1 MKLWIFL
8 IVFLMGLG
16 IGLSAPSFAPQYL
29 GPYFPKI
36 TKSSHHPVEGTVVR
50 KQADPDR
57 VLLTISAKEGAIL
70 ATFKKKVTEIS
81 LLVEE
86 GDTVALDVRVYAP
99 FVNDPPILRVKKPDP
114 FSSSPLSS
122 PETDPA
128 EVEGEQELDGPATL
142 DRPLPQPTLP

>member
-16 IGLSAPSFAPQYL
+16 IGLSAPSFAPKYL
-29 GPYFPKI
+29 GPYFPKV
-36 TKSSHHPVEGTVVR
+36 TKSSKHPVEGTVVR

-57 VLLTISAKEGAIL
+57 VLLTISAKDGAIL
-70 ATFKKKVTEIS
+70 ATFQKKVPEIS

-99 FVNDPPILRVKKPDP
+99 FVHDPPILRVKKPNV
-114 FSSSPLSS
+114 FSSSEPST
-122 PETDPA
+122 PDTDPA
-128 EVEGEQELDGPATL
+128 EVEPAEGLDEPAL
-142 DRPLPQPTLP
+142 LESPVPPPTLP